1 MTKSPYAKSTRE
13 RSDGRTRA
21 GIHSVGI
28 ATFGVFSLALVACEE
43 PTSRVLSE
51 TREPMGTIVTIT
63 VSGAEPE
70 RARAAVEAAF
80 AEIEAVEDTF
90 STYRSESELSRL
102 DGEGSLEAGPML
114 LEVTRRA
121 LEIGRLSDGAFDP
134 TVLPVLELFASA
146 FEERGMPPSEEE
158 LRAALELVGASK
170 VTIEGRRITLA
181 PGAKLTLDGLAKG
194 YAIDRAIQALRE
206 GGVPGALV
214 DAGGDV
220 RVFGSKEG
228 RPWRV
233 ALQNPRDPADY
244 LAVLE
249 LQEGAVATSGDYRRY
264 FDPEREYHHIVDP
277 RTGRSAHGVISAT
290 VRADTAMTA
299 DALATAVFVLG
310 VERGLELVEGLD
322 GVEALLVGEDRK
334 VRRSSGW

>member
-1 MTKSPYAKSTRE
+1 MRV
-13 RSDGRTRA
+13 

-28 ATFGVFSLALVACEE
+28 AVLGALALALLACGK
-43 PTSRVLSE
+43 PTDRVLSE

-63 VSGAEPE
+63 VAGAEPE
-70 RARAAVEAAF
+70 RARAAIEAAY
-80 AEIEAVEDTF
+80 AEIEAVEDALG
-90 STYRSESELSRL
+90 TYRPESERSRL
-102 DGEGSLEAGPML
+102 NGEGSLEAGPAL

-121 LEIGRLSDGAFDP
+121 LEFWRLSDGAFDP
-134 TVLPVLELFASA
+134 TVLPVLELFART
-146 FEERGMPPSEEE
+146 FEERGAPPSDEE
-158 LRAALELVGASK
+158 LQAALALVGASR
-170 VTIEGRRITLA
+170 VVIEGSRITLA

-194 YAIDRAIQALRE
+194 YAIDRAIDVLRE
-206 GGVPGALV
+206 AGVPGALV

-220 RVFGSKEG
+220 RVFGSREG

-249 LQEGAVATSGDYRRY
+249 LEEGAVATSGDYRRY
-264 FDPEREYHHIVDP
+264 FDPERTFHHIIDP

-290 VRADTAMTA
+290 VRAEEATTA

-322 GVEALLVGEDRK
+322 GVEALLVSEDRE
-334 VRRSSGW
+334 VRRNSGW